1 MIKVRIARETDFHN
15 IAQVYIETWRDSY
28 AGTLPDR
35 VLIEMRK
42 EKLVLSFSQTLQHHS
57 EVLVVAEDIKE
68 GIVGMGSAG
77 RNRDRRSKYLGEVYT
92 LYVHPI
98 HQNKGA
104 GRTLLSHLF
113 SELTKFN
120 IDSSIIWVLAGN
132 PSRFFYEVMGGKI
145 TGVREETLW
154 GTALKEISYGW
165 INLSKIIDNQT
176 WRLHKR
182 RDD

>member
-1 MIKVRIARETDFHN
+1 MIKLRIARETDFQD

-35 VLIEMRK
+35 VLIDMKK
-42 EKLVLSFSQTLQHHS
+42 EKLMVSFSQTLQHHS

-92 LYVHPI
+92 LYVHPC
-98 HQNKGA
+98 HQNKGI
-104 GRTLLSHLF
+104 GKMLLSRLF
-113 SELTKFN
+113 NELTKFD
-120 IDSSIIWVLAGN
+120 IYSSIIWVLAGN

-145 TGVREETLW
+145 TGIREETLW
-154 GTALKEISYGW
+154 GTTLKEISYGW
-165 INLSKIIDNQT
+165 IDLCETNCNQT
-176 WRLHKR
+176 WQQHQR

>member
-1 MIKVRIARETDFHN
+1 MIKVRIARETDFQD

-35 VLIEMRK
+35 VLIDMKK
-42 EKLVLSFSQTLQHHS
+42 EKLVLSFAQTLQHHS

-92 LYVHPI
+92 LYVHPS
-98 HQNKGA
+98 HQNKGV
-104 GRTLLSHLF
+104 GKMLLSYLF
-113 SELTKFN
+113 KELTKCN
-120 IDSSIIWVLAGN
+120 INSSIIWVLANN
-132 PSRFFYEVMGGKI
+132 PSRFFYEVMGGKM
-145 TGVREETLW
+145 TGIREETLW
-154 GTALKEISYGW
+154 GTTLKEISYGW
-165 INLSKIIDNQT
+165 INLCETIYNQT
-176 WRLHKR
+176 WQLNKR

>member
-1 MIKVRIARETDFHN
+1 MIKVRIAREIDFHD

-35 VLIEMRK
+35 VLIDMKK
-42 EKLVLSFSQTLQHHS
+42 EKLVVSFSQTLQHHS

-77 RNRDRRSKYLGEVYT
+77 RNRDRRSRYLGEVYT
-92 LYVHPI
+92 LYVHPS
-98 HQNKGA
+98 HQNKGV
-104 GRTLLSHLF
+104 GKMLLSHLF
-113 SELTKFN
+113 KELTKFN

-132 PSRFFYEVMGGKI
+132 PSRFFYEVMGGKM
-145 TGVREETLW
+145 TGIREETLW

-165 INLSKIIDNQT
+165 INLCETICNQT
-176 WRLHKR
+176 WQQHQR

>member
-1 MIKVRIARETDFHN
+1 MIKVRIARETDIQD
-15 IAQVYIETWRDSY
+15 IARVYIETWRDSY
-28 AGTLPDR
+28 AGILPDR
-35 VLIEMRK
+35 VLIDMKK
-42 EKLVLSFSQTLQHHS
+42 EKLVVSFSQTLQHHS

-92 LYVHPI
+92 IYVHPL
-98 HQNKGA
+98 HQNKGV
-104 GRTLLSHLF
+104 GKMLLSRLF
-113 SELTKFN
+113 NELIKFD

-132 PSRFFYEVMGGKI
+132 PSRFFYEVMGGI
-145 TGVREETLW
+145 MTGVREETLW

-165 INLSKIIDNQT
+165 INLYETIGNQP
-176 WRLHKR
+176 RQLHQR